1 MLAAAILLACAQ
13 DAVIVTAGD
22 AVLKLK
28 DLSLS
33 VEGGA
38 LRLGGTDGRG
48 GKVSLKGEEVVEI
61 TLGAAPPTAA
71 KPGPDEIE
79 VLLSSG
85 DVWTGRL
92 GPPAED
98 GIRLLSPTFG
108 DPLVKFGQIRAVLFA
123 ANRAFLP
130 LKLPEKADAADLV
143 LTRFGDRAEGTLLA
157 LSSGGLTYKSKR
169 LDAEVNLPLVQAAGV
184 WLIETDPA
192 PKDPGG
198 LQMLAAAVDGS
209 TLRGEVQS
217 LKEGILTLK
226 DLYGVSRA
234 LPASRLGA
242 LFVKNGRVVYLS
254 DLAPTAV
261 DEDANYIRGATK
273 QPSDLDYPFQKDRS
287 ARGTPIILGGVEY
300 RKGLGVRAHSALT
313 YPLGGAFARFQSRF
327 GLDAVSRG
335 LAAVRAEVW
344 VDGKRAFETVL
355 KGNDAPVAVDVD
367 VKDAKELKLVV
378 TWAGFGQSDFAGWG
392 SARLLR

>member
-1 MLAAAILLACAQ
+1 MLAAAFLLACVQ
-13 DAVIVTAGD
+13 DAVVVTAGD

-28 DLSLS
+28 DLELG
-33 VEGGA
+33 VEGGS
-38 LRLGGTDGRG
+38 LRLGGTDAQG

-61 TLGAAPPTAA
+61 TLAGPPPAAS
-71 KPGPDEIE
+71 KPGPDEVEIH
-79 VLLSSG
+79 LSSG

-92 GPPAED
+92 GLPAED

-130 LKLPEKADAADLV
+130 AKLPEKAEAADLV
-143 LTRFGDRAEGTLLA
+143 LTRSGDRAEGTLLG
-157 LSSGGLTYKSKR
+157 LSQGGLTYKSKR
-169 LDAEVNLPLVQAAGV
+169 LDAEVNLPLAQAAGL

-192 PKDPGG
+192 PKDTGG
-198 LQMLAAAVDGS
+198 LQILAAAVDGS
-209 TLRGEVQS
+209 TLRGEVQG
-217 LKEGILTLK
+217 LKGGVLMLK
-226 DLYGVSRA
+226 DLYGASRA
-234 LPASRLGA
+234 LPVSRLGA

-254 DLAPTAV
+254 DLNPAAV
-261 DEDANYIRGATK
+261 DEDANYIRGTTK

-287 ARGTPIILGGVEY
+287 ARGTPIVLGGVEY

-313 YPLGGAFARFQSRF
+313 YALGGAFARFQSRF
-327 GLDAVSRG
+327 GLDAVARG

-344 VDGKRAFETVL
+344 VDGKRAYEAVL
-355 KGNDAPVAVDVD
+355 KGNDVPVAVDVD
-367 VKDAKELKLVV
+367 VKGAKELKLVV

-392 SARLLR
+392 SARFLR